1 MQNKD
6 VIKNNNNIKK
16 IDDFRNENLE
26 WKNPVIYIS
35 TKRVKLLWALLVNFE
50 YAIEFDIPFLF
61 EYCSYFSS
69 PHMWVNNNSRFC
81 FILESRLMFANA

>member
-26 WKNPVIYIS
+26 WKNPFIYIS

-50 YAIEFDIPFLF
+50 YAIEFDISF
-61 EYCSYFSS
+61 
-69 PHMWVNNNSRFC
+69 
-81 FILESRLMFANA
+81 

>member
-1 MQNKD
+1 MYFNKTSE
-6 VIKNNNNIKK
+6 VIVRFISL
-16 IDDFRNENLE
+16 FFFFFFEND
-26 WKNPVIYIS
+26 
-35 TKRVKLLWALLVNFE
+35 ALLVDFE